1 MWCPSCQAEFVE
13 GITRCPECEVDLVE
27 ALPEEELEYIP
38 ETCKMVLETSD
49 EVQASLVAGLL
60 NENDIPCKIENA
72 SFHAN
77 PVVISNDINCVR
89 LWVEEEQLED
99 AQKILAEAENYCL
112 YSECGGIVLKEDTTC
127 NDCGATLEE

>member
-13 GITRCPECEVDLVE
+13 GITRCPECEVDLVAE
-27 ALPEEELEYIP
+27 LPVEEVEYIP

-60 NENDIPCKIENA
+60 EENGIPCKIENA

-77 PVVISNDINCVR
+77 PVVVSGDINCVR
-89 LWVEEEQLED
+89 LWVEDDHLEE
-99 AQKILAEAENYCL
+99 AQKILAEAENYFLC
-112 YSECGGIVLKEDTTC
+112 SECGGIVLKDDATC
-127 NDCGATLEE
+127 PDCGATLEE